1 MHHHWG
7 QQSRAQGMFANRKCV
22 SLCLQKII
30 ITTFVAVFKIIV
42 GEYFLD
48 FYVQSAVISV
58 EASKNS
64 AVGNGKWI

>member
-1 MHHHWG
+1 M
-7 QQSRAQGMFANRKCV
+7 SV
-22 SLCLQKII
+22 CLQKIV

-64 AVGNGKWI
+64 AVGNGK

>member
-1 MHHHWG
+1 
-7 QQSRAQGMFANRKCV
+7 MFAYRKCV

-64 AVGNGKWI
+64 AVGNGK